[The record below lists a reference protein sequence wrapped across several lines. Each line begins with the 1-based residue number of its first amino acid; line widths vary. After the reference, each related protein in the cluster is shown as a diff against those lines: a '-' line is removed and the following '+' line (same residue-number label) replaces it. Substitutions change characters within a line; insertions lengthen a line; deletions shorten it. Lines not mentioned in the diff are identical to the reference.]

1 MKRFVEYAFMRL
13 VAMVVAIFPWGAGFC
28 VGKAIGSF
36 VFYVV
41 RFRRGLT
48 FDNLRHAFPDAT
60 EEELTKIALESYQ
73 SLFISMLEIYWF
85 QRLTPE
91 HLERIMTIA
100 SPELLE
106 KAREPRKGVILI
118 TAHFGNWELGAV
130 KVGLAAKAP
139 LTVIVQE
146 QSNRYVNDF
155 INRARAVFGNRPVL
169 MRDSPREIIRALRR
183 NEFVGIVADQSAAQE
198 ALRVRFFG
206 RLTPTHEG
214 PAIFCL
220 RTGAPI
226 VMAYATRLPNGLY
239 AAELEEVDLSG
250 IEGTDEE
257 KIREITQRHV
267 SALEAYIRKH
277 PGQWLWLHKRW
288 KHSTD

>member
-1 MKRFVEYAFMRL
+1 MKRYVEYVFVRFI
-13 VAMVVAIFPWGAGFC
+13 AMIVAIFPWSAGFH

-41 RFRRGLT
+41 RFRRRLT
-48 FDNLRHAFPDAT
+48 FDNLRRAFPDAS
-60 EEELTKIALESYQ
+60 EEELTKIGLECYQ
-73 SLFISMLEIYWF
+73 SLFVSMLEIYWF
-85 QRLTPE
+85 ERLTPQN
-91 HLERIMTIA
+91 LERIMTII
-100 SPELLE
+100 SPEVLE
-106 KAREPRKGVILI
+106 KAREQGKGVILI

-130 KVGLAAKAP
+130 RVGLAAKAP

-169 MRDSPREIIRALRR
+169 MRDAPREIIRALRR
-183 NEFVGIVADQSAAQE
+183 NEFVGIVADQSAARE
-198 ALRVRFFG
+198 AVRVRFFG
-206 RLTPTHEG
+206 RMAPTHDG
-214 PAIFCL
+214 PAVFCL

-226 VMAYATRLPNGLY
+226 IMAYATRLANGLY
-239 AAELEEVDLSG
+239 AAKLEEVDLSG

-257 KIREITQRHV
+257 KIREITQRHA
-267 SALEAYIRKH
+267 SALEAYIRKY

-288 KHSTD
+288 KHCTD